1 MSQEEGDSGNKQNK
15 EFRNLLYQTVS
26 ALEKTK
32 VSKGSKQGV
41 LGVRSQGRSN
51 RNKDLQDGQKSRQGA
66 GEWRGDQG
74 GTIEYK
80 PPRQDP
86 T

>member
-1 MSQEEGDSGNKQNK
+1 MSQEEGDLGNKQNK
-15 EFRNLLYQTVS
+15 EFKNLVYQTVS

-51 RNKDLQDGQKSRQGA
+51 KKQR
-66 GEWRGDQG
+66 
-74 GTIEYK
+74 
-80 PPRQDP
+80 P
-86 T
+86 TRRTEKQADSWGMEA